1 MRRIKKL
8 LLVFTIILL
17 AMPSL
22 LVSAASDSKS
32 GEDTTREKGEVS
44 SKDEVVYG
52 KLNAA
57 GKRQE
62 LYVVNTLDVEKAG
75 KVVDHGTYTDLKN
88 LTDLSPLE
96 QKDGEVTVDAPEGK
110 FYYQGNMEGQSLPWD
125 VSITY
130 LLDGKEIEPAE
141 LAGKDGHVEIK
152 IATSANEKVDPVFF
166 ENYLL
171 QISLSLNLDNYR
183 NIEAPDGTLANAGK
197 NKQVSFTVMPE
208 KEEELVVEADVS
220 DFELDGI
227 DISAVPS
234 SMPIESPDIDEMTG
248 EMDTLTDAIAEVNG
262 GVADL
267 EDGIAQLNDG
277 AGELRDGSM
286 QYKDGISSLAG
297 SSAELVNGSGSLK
310 QALEQMSASLESGS
324 EDMGLGD
331 LKQLED
337 GLYQMADGINQSADG
352 LVTLRDNYAK
362 AYSTLDEKMAAIPDY
377 ELSEEEFK
385 QLYKSGADP
394 EVLDKLKETYTAART
409 AKGTYSAVKEGFDAV
424 GGTLGQVSGSLTDMA
439 NNLEEMADQLAS
451 SRENMDSADSFA
463 QLQDGIREIASQY
476 ASFHSGLV
484 EYTDG
489 VNQLSSS
496 YGELDNGI
504 SGLAE
509 GLGETESGVG
519 SLHDGTA
526 ELQDATS
533 DLPDEMKKEVNEMM
547 DEYDKSDFEP
557 VSFVSPENEKVNS
570 VQFVLKTASIKQEE
584 QEETEEPVEE
594 EKGFWARL
602 MDLFK

>member
-32 GEDTTREKGEVS
+32 GEDTTREKGKVS
-44 SKDEVVYG
+44 SKDEVIYG

-96 QKDGEVTVDAPEGK
+96 QKDGEVTIDAPEGK

-125 VSITY
+125 ISITY
-130 LLDGKEIEPAE
+130 LLDGKEIAPAD

-171 QISLSLNLDNYR
+171 QVSLSLNLDNYR
-183 NIEAPDGTLANAGK
+183 NIKATDGTLANAGK

-208 KEEELVVEADVS
+208 KEEELVVEADVT

-337 GLYQMADGINQSADG
+337 GLSQMADGINQSADG
-352 LVTLRDNYAK
+352 LVTLKDNYAK

-385 QLYKSGADP
+385 QLYKSGANP

-439 NNLEEMADQLAS
+439 DNLEEMANQLAS

-526 ELQDATS
+526 ELQEATS

-557 VSFVSPENEKVNS
+557 VSFVSPENEHINS
-570 VQFVLKTASIKQEE
+570 VQFVLKTESIKQEE
-584 QEETEEPVEE
+584 QEETEESVEE
-594 EKGFWARL
+594 EKGFWDRL

>member
-57 GKRQE
+57 GERQE

-125 VSITY
+125 VTITY

-297 SSAELVNGSGSLK
+297 SSSELVNGSGSLK

-337 GLYQMADGINQSADG
+337 GLYQMADGINRSADG
-352 LVTLRDNYAK
+352 LVTLKDNYAK

-394 EVLDKLKETYTAART
+394 EVLDKLKETYTVART

-424 GGTLGQVSGSLTDMA
+424 GGTLEQVSGSLADLA

-526 ELQDATS
+526 ELQEATS

-570 VQFVLKTASIKQEE
+570 VQFVLKTASIKQKE